1 MFKPPAPFHNARDPC
16 LARMPSAM
24 STQPQAQAQAAA
36 AQPSEA
42 EPASSYL
49 LLIVEPLGQRQ
60 ARGRA
65 GGEEAYAR
73 MMAFGADL
81 QARGLLEASNSLAST
96 RQATRLQV
104 RGGQTQLTDGPFAE
118 AKEMIGGFFLL
129 KNCSRALA
137 LEMAA
142 RCPAAEWA
150 TVEVRQVGPCFEDAE
165 PV

>member
-1 MFKPPAPFHNARDPC
+1 MSTPNPVPATVLESAPPAA
-16 LARMPSAM
+16 SA
-24 STQPQAQAQAAA
+24 SAT
-36 AQPSEA
+36 
-42 EPASSYL
+42 PADSSYM

-60 ARGRA
+60 ARGRT
-65 GGEEAYAR
+65 GGEQAYAR
-73 MMAFGADL
+73 MLAFGADL

-96 RQATRLQV
+96 RQAVRLQV
-104 RGGQTQLTDGPFAE
+104 REGQTQLTDGPFAE

-165 PV
+165 PA